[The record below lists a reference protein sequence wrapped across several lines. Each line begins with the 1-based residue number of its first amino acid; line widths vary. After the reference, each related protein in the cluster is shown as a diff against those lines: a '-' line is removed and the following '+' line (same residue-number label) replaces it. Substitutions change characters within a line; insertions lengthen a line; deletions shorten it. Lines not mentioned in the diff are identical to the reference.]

1 MFSRFAGV
9 ALLVTSVVAGAE
21 IPAPP
26 GQIVDIGTTKLHL
39 NCTGAGSPAV
49 VLESGFPG
57 SSLDWSLVQPV
68 TARFTRVCSYDRA
81 GFGWSEAGKA
91 PRSSQQIAE
100 DLATLLSRANVTAPY
115 VLVGHSLGG
124 LYVRAFASKFP
135 ERVAGMVLVDS
146 THEDQWDFEPK
157 RFWEPT
163 GTPQLRYLQPEVE
176 RPKAVE
182 ELLRQMWATER
193 WKLGERA
200 EREAIGLSVA
210 EAQKASKRLPAIPL
224 IVLSPGVETTWLDR
238 ASMGALKAQQLQRE
252 MAAFSPL
259 GRWRPVPGANHY
271 IHLSQ
276 PAAVVEAMREMIQA
290 VRELRSVKNP
300 EAAQQP

>member
-1 MFSRFAGV
+1 MVDHPLTMCSFEAESVRDIAMNGCGKIVFEFSRFAGV

-200 EREAIGLSVA
+200 ERGLS
-210 EAQKASKRLPAIPL
+210 
-224 IVLSPGVETTWLDR
+224 G
-238 ASMGALKAQQLQRE
+238 
-252 MAAFSPL
+252 
-259 GRWRPVPGANHY
+259 
-271 IHLSQ
+271 
-276 PAAVVEAMREMIQA
+276 
-290 VRELRSVKNP
+290 
-300 EAAQQP
+300 

>member
-1 MFSRFAGV
+1 MFFRLALFATFV
-9 ALLVTSVVAGAE
+9 VVAGAE
-21 IPAPP
+21 IAPPP
-26 GQIVDIGTTKLHL
+26 GQIVNIGTTKLHIH
-39 NCTGAGSPAV
+39 CTGNGSPTV

-57 SSLDWSLVQPV
+57 SSLDWALVQPAV
-68 TARFTRVCSYDRA
+68 ARFTRVCSYDRA

-100 DLATLLSRANVTAPY
+100 ELATLLSKADIPAPY
-115 VLVGHSLGG
+115 ALVGHSLGG
-124 LYVRAFASKFP
+124 LYVRAFVRRFP

-146 THEDQWDFEPK
+146 THEDQWNFEPK

-163 GTPQLRYLQPEVE
+163 GTPQLRYVQPEVE

-193 WKLGERA
+193 WKSGERA
-200 EREAIGLSVA
+200 EREAIGLSVS
-210 EAQKASKRLPAIPL
+210 EAQKESKRLPAIPL
-224 IVLSPGVETTWLDR
+224 IVLSPGIETTWLDR

-252 MAAFSPL
+252 IAAFSPL
-259 GRWRPVPGANHY
+259 GRWRAVPGANHY

-276 PAAVVEAMREMIQA
+276 PAAVVEAIREVIQA
-290 VRELRSVKNP
+290 VRELRPVKNV
-300 EAAQQP
+300 EAAQP